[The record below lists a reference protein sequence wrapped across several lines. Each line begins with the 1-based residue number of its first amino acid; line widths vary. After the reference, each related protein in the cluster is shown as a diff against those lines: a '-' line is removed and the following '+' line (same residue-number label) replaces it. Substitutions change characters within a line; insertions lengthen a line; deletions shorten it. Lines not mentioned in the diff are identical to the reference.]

1 METVF
6 PIDYGQFDVWH
17 PDNQRGQRLQPNDHP
32 QHRRLTDLVDD
43 WNELLDSMPW
53 LHVWV
58 WSQMP
63 SHIVTNLDWSEKYDP
78 EVDARTLRAPLRGDH
93 AKHYYVGWVKRVQ
106 LAADGSGPLQVIYRQ
121 RLFCRAE
128 SLNPRAYRD
137 RNWPAMD
144 CRVVQHYFNALA
156 EKSRPCQSWL
166 VWTQMRLVALNW
178 TDDVTF
184 DVVTMTGDTIS
195 ITCPEMRLISEVHQL
210 IKTQLGHLKDKDISL
225 CKDVVLMEPDAIGTT
240 IPSSVGIG
248 NWQASRGTGNLSL
261 GETIQTCIKNV
272 TPFLAPETTP
282 ILGSHRLFLYSGRF
296 QKRPQHW
303 DPK

>member
-1 METVF
+1 MTTKLGMHAHSVHLSEVTMR
-6 PIDYGQFDVWH
+6 
-17 PDNQRGQRLQPNDHP
+17 N
-32 QHRRLTDLVDD
+32 TTM
-43 WNELLDSMPW
+43 LDGSNV
-53 LHVWV
+53 H
-58 WSQMP
+58 
-63 SHIVTNLDWSEKYDP
+63 T
-78 EVDARTLRAPLRGDH
+78 
-93 AKHYYVGWVKRVQ
+93 

-225 CKDVVLMEPDAIGTT
+225 CKDVVLMEPDAIGHHD
-240 IPSSVGIG
+240 SELGG
-248 NWQASRGTGNLSL
+248 DWKLASF
-261 GETIQTCIKNV
+261 
-272 TPFLAPETTP
+272 PW
-282 ILGSHRLFLYSGRF
+282 HR
-296 QKRPQHW
+296 K
-303 DPK
+303 